1 MIITKIT
8 DIDEQIKELKK
19 ENITSIDMKL
29 ENMDDTKLISDFTEA
44 LYRNNIK
51 IASFIP
57 VRKLNAQNP
66 DNLYIPSCTMEY
78 FLNGAYSDK
87 NTI

>member
-1 MIITKIT
+1 MIITNIT
-8 DIDEQIKELKK
+8 DIDEQIKELNK
-19 ENITSIDMKL
+19 ENITSVDMKL

-51 IASFIP
+51 IASFLP

-66 DNLYIPSCTMEY
+66 DDLKLVHTFMHYGVLPEWGI
-78 FLNGAYSDK
+78 LR
-87 NTI
+87 